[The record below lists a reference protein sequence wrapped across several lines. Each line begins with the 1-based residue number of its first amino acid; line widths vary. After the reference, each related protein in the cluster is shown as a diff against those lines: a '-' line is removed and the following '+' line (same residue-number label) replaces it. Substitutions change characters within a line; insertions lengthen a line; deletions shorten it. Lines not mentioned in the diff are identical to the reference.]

1 MKMEMKTMSKIY
13 LYAYRIK
20 DEKANSYKVGMTT
33 QKDVEEYIR
42 KNVQG
47 KNTKDWLNKQELD
60 IRFIGECP
68 VKDHDIHKYLKK
80 IGLEKIDRDHEWFD
94 FGNKDPNTTLT
105 KLIESL
111 NKKNFEEFLELVE
124 GLTRTKSFKPHEYQE
139 NIINKTIE
147 YYANPINAD
156 YQGYLWNVK
165 MRGGKCFMAFELIK
179 KLALE
184 KVLIVSFKVAVIDSW
199 RRECEEHIDFKDF
212 IFKETK
218 EGIDDNMPSS
228 NKAKTEIYFVS
239 GQDLFGKKNQ
249 KLKEKNEWIFSEKW
263 DMVICD
269 EYHYGL
275 HRHKNKVGK
284 ISVKEN
290 AIDDTYESELS
301 QELNQENDI
310 VGVINLPDAKKY
322 LYLSGTPFRSL
333 ENGEFSEDQIAT
345 WTYQE
350 EQEKKEELENKFGK
364 SNENYLVYMPKMNIM
379 SYHIDDD
386 IISKM
391 KNIESNEF
399 DLNNFFKATKDG
411 FENEQE
417 VQKFVD
423 SLYNK
428 YNSNEQFS
436 QENRT
441 KKSVYTDLGNKINGS
456 MWYLSSVNSCKAME
470 KLLQKDSYFKDFL
483 IYRAAGSDTDIGEKV
498 LKDFYDKKAAT
509 KKDKFIILSCG
520 KLNTGVTIKEL
531 QAIFLLSDLQ
541 SIETYFQLIFRAQ
554 SPWKENN
561 KQECYVFDWAISRT
575 LRLVEN
581 YIDRQAKD
589 DGNKK
594 DAQICE
600 LLKCLPILAFKDGK
614 MELLNV
620 SDFYNFAHEGIEM
633 ALVRRITKRK
643 TLNLS
648 NSILQ
653 EIYNNKALLDELMKI
668 EAYKNFDKS
677 VSVRIKQNN
686 ELSKAKRNGDN
697 DKEKKVRESIG
708 KTDKEKDSLVNKLLH
723 INNQLLTLLYATEYR
738 EKTLTDVIEMA
749 DPNYFFEMVGLQ
761 KHLYYIL
768 TTIGLFNK
776 DELNAAI
783 MEFRRLEDISL
794 QKIKFKYTVQYGDD
808 ENEKI
813 GLFNKTIDLKALKK
827 IGYSNANE
835 IEKLKKAM
843 GVS

>member
-1 MKMEMKTMSKIY
+1 MSKIY
-13 LYAYRIK
+13 LYAYRTK
-20 DEKANSYKVGMTT
+20 DERVNSYKVGMTT
-33 QKDVEEYIR
+33 KKDVIAYIR
-42 KNVQG
+42 KDVRG
-47 KNTKDWLNKQELD
+47 KNTDEWLEKQELD

-68 VKDHDIHKYLKK
+68 VSDHKIHEYLQNLGADK
-80 IGLEKIDRDHEWFD
+80 IEKSHEWID
-94 FGNKDPNTTLT
+94 FGNKDPKTTLT
-105 KLIESL
+105 LLIEAL
-111 NKKNFEEFLELVE
+111 KNDNIDEFYKLKDTLI
-124 GLTRTKSFKPHEYQE
+124 RTKTFKPHDYQQ
-139 NIINKTIE
+139 NIVSETIE
-147 YYANPINAD
+147 YYNKPENAD
-156 YQGYLWNVK
+156 YQGFLWNVK
-165 MRGGKCFMAFELIK
+165 MRGGKCFMALQLVK
-179 KLALE
+179 QMNLK
-184 KVLIVSFKVAVIDSW
+184 KVLIVSFKVAVVKSW
-199 RRECEEHIDFKDF
+199 RDDCEEHFDFRDF
-212 IFKETK
+212 VFKEASEK
-218 EGIDDNMPSS
+218 NKIS
-228 NKAKTEIYFVS
+228 NKNKVEVYFVS
-239 GQDLFGKKNQ
+239 GQDLFGKKDR
-249 KLKEKNEWIFSEKW
+249 KVKEKNKWIFSEKW

-275 HRHKNKVGK
+275 HKHKNKGSK
-284 ISVKEN
+284 LIIEE
-290 AIDDTYESELS
+290 DDTLENELS
-301 QELNQENDI
+301 QEMGQENDI
-310 VGVINLPDAKKY
+310 DGTIELPDAKKY

-350 EQEKKEELENKFGK
+350 EQEKKEELEKDK
-364 SNENYLVYMPKMNIM
+364 TQKNYLADMPKMYIM
-379 SYHIDDD
+379 SYQIDDD
-386 IISKM
+386 IIGKM

-417 VQKFVD
+417 VQKFID
-423 SLYNK
+423 SLHNK
-428 YNSNEQFS
+428 YNSNEQFI

-441 KKSVYTDLGNKINGS
+441 KKSIYTDLGNKINGS

-470 KLLQKDSYFKDFL
+470 KLLLNDGYFKDFL

-498 LKDFYDKKAAT
+498 LNDFYNKKAET

-520 KLNTGVTIKEL
+520 KLNTGVTIEEL

-575 LRLVEN
+575 LRLVED
-581 YIDRQAKD
+581 YIDRQVKD
-589 DGNKK
+589 DSNKK
-594 DAQICE
+594 DEQIGE
-600 LLKCLPILAFKDGK
+600 LLKYLPILAFKDGN

-648 NSILQ
+648 NPILQ

-686 ELSKAKRNGDN
+686 ELSKAKQKGDN
-697 DKEKKVRESIG
+697 DGEKKVRESIG
-708 KTDKEKDSLVNKLLH
+708 KADKEKDSLVNKLLH

-768 TTIGLFNK
+768 TAIGLFNK

-794 QKIKFKYTVQYGDD
+794 QKIKFKYVTQYGDD

-827 IGYSNANE
+827 IGYSSASE
-835 IEKLKKAM
+835 IERLKKAM

>member
-1 MKMEMKTMSKIY
+1 MTMNKIY
-13 LYAYRIK
+13 LYAYRTK
-20 DEKANSYKVGMTT
+20 DEKEGAFKVGMTT
-33 QKDVEEYIR
+33 KKDVDAYIR
-42 KNVQG
+42 KDVRG
-47 KNTKDWLNKQELD
+47 KHTDEWLEKQELD
-60 IRFIGECP
+60 IRYVGECP
-68 VKDHDIHKYLKK
+68 VSDHKIHEYLRNL
-80 IGLEKIDRDHEWFD
+80 GADKIDKSHEWID
-94 FGNKDPNTTLT
+94 FGNKDPQTTLT
-105 KLIESL
+105 QLIKAL
-111 NKKNFEEFLELVE
+111 KNDNIDEFYELKDA
-124 GLTRTKSFKPHEYQE
+124 LIRTKTFKPHDYQQ
-139 NIINKTIE
+139 NIIDKTIA
-147 YYANPINAD
+147 YYNKPENAD
-156 YQGYLWNVK
+156 YQGFLWNVK
-165 MRGGKCFMAFELIK
+165 MRGGKCFMALQ
-179 KLALE
+179 LAKQMNLK
-184 KVLIVSFKVAVIDSW
+184 KVLIVSFKVAVVNSW
-199 RRECEEHIDFKDF
+199 RSDCEEHIDFRGF
-212 IFKETK
+212 VFKETSGK
-218 EGIDDNMPSS
+218 DKVADKS
-228 NKAKTEIYFVS
+228 KTEIYFVS
-239 GQDLFGKKNQ
+239 GQDLFGKKD
-249 KLKEKNEWIFSEKW
+249 KKVKEKNKWIFNEKW

-275 HRHKNKVGK
+275 HKHKNKGGK
-284 ISVKEN
+284 STIEE
-290 AIDDTYESELS
+290 DDTIENELS
-301 QELNQENDI
+301 QEMGQENDI
-310 VGVINLPDAKKY
+310 DGTIELPDANKY

-350 EQEKKEELENKFGK
+350 EQEKKEELEKDK
-364 SNENYLVYMPKMNIM
+364 TQKNYLADMPKMHIM
-379 SYHIDDD
+379 SYHIADD
-386 IISKM
+386 IVGKM

-399 DLNNFFKATKDG
+399 DLNNFFKATKNG

-417 VQKFVD
+417 VQKFID
-423 SLYNK
+423 SLHNK
-428 YNSNEQFS
+428 YNSNEQFI

-456 MWYLSSVNSCKAME
+456 MWYMSSVNSCKAME
-470 KLLQKDSYFKDFL
+470 TLLQNDDYFKDFL

-498 LKDFYDKKAAT
+498 LKDFYYNKAET

-520 KLNTGVTIKEL
+520 KLNTGVTLKEL

-575 LRLVEN
+575 LRLVED
-581 YIDRQAKD
+581 YVDKQVKEEGD
-589 DGNKK
+589 KK
-594 DAQICE
+594 DKQIGE
-600 LLKCLPILAFKDGK
+600 LLKYLPILAFKEGK
-614 MELLNV
+614 MEPLNV
-620 SDFYNFAHEGIEM
+620 NDFYNFAHEGIEM

-653 EIYNNKALLDELMKI
+653 KILDNKALLDELKKI
-668 EAYKNFDKS
+668 EAYKNFDTS
-677 VSVRIKQNN
+677 VSVRIKQND
-686 ELSKAKRNGDN
+686 ELGKAKRKGDN
-697 DKEKKVRESIG
+697 DKEKEVRESIG
-708 KTDKEKDSLVNKLLH
+708 RYDKEKDSLVNKLLH

-768 TTIGLFNK
+768 TDIGLFNEY
-776 DELNAAI
+776 ELNTAI
-783 MEFRRLEDISL
+783 MEFRRLENFSL
-794 QKIKFKYTVQYGDD
+794 QKIKFKYAVQYGDD

-835 IEKLKKAM
+835 IENLKKAM